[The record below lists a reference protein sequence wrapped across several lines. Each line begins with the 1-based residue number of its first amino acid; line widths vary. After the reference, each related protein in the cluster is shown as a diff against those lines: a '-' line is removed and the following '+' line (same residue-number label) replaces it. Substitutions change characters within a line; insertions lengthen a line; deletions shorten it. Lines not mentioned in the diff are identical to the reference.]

1 MVAVAGAGG
10 SLGPPACEALVARGA
25 TVAVADVDAQL
36 LEAVA
41 RRTGAAPERWHASTV
56 DLLDPEAAAAWAATV
71 RERFGR
77 VHALAHLVGGWRGG
91 DPIDTAPREDYEWL
105 HDLLVRTLQH
115 TTRAFLPALRQAGA
129 QGRLV
134 LVSSVAAQRPSA
146 KGAPYAAAKAAAE
159 AWTLAAA
166 DDLSATG
173 GTANI
178 LVVREIGPERAGAE
192 AADTPPA
199 ATPADD
205 LAGALAWLLGDG
217 AQRMNG
223 QRVALHG

>member
-1 MVAVAGAGG
+1 MIAVAGAGG

-25 TVAVADVDAQL
+25 TVAVADIDAEL

-41 RRTGAAPERWHASTV
+41 RRAGAATERWHASTV
-56 DLLDPEAAAAWAATV
+56 DLLDPQAAGAWASTLH
-71 RERFGR
+71 ERFGR
-77 VHALAHLVGGWRGG
+77 IDALAHLVGGWRGG
-91 DPIDTAPREDYEWL
+91 DPIDTAPDEDCEWL

-115 TTRAFLPALRQAGA
+115 TTRAFLPALREAGPR
-129 QGRLV
+129 GRLV
-134 LVSSVAAQRPSA
+134 LVSSAAAQRPSA
-146 KGAPYAAAKAAAE
+146 RGAPYAAAKAAAE

-178 LVVREIGPERAGAE
+178 LVVREIGPERSGAE
-192 AADTPPA
+192 AAGASPT

-205 LAGALAWLLGDG
+205 LAQALAWLLGDG
-217 AQRMNG
+217 AGAMNG
-223 QRVALHG
+223 QRLALHG